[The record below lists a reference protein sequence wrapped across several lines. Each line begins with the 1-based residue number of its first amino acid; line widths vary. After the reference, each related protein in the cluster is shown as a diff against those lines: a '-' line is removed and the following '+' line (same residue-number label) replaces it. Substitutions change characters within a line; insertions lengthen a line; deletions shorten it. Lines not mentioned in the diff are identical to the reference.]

1 MLSVFLIYS
10 VNYVILL
17 VMVLISIMFVTLLER
32 KLLSL
37 FQDRKGP
44 NKISVGGVFQPLTD
58 GVKLLLKEV
67 FWLYKSNFILY
78 IVSPVMSMS
87 LMMLCWNIHFSMVSV
102 FSSNNLEL
110 LFLLGVLS
118 MGVYGVLLAGW
129 SSNSLYS
136 YLGSLRSIAQTIS
149 YEVSL
154 IFLMIFQFILVGS
167 ISILYLLKFQ
177 VYFMFFFIL
186 FMIFFLV
193 LLVVTAEMNRAP
205 FDLVEGES
213 ELVSGFNIEYF
224 SGLFALI
231 FLAEYG
237 MILFFSLY
245 MVMTNFGILE
255 VSMILYFCVMFM
267 ILGLRGVLPRV
278 RYDKLMYMV
287 WKGIL
292 PVSMNMLLMIFSMKL
307 FLGVIL
313 V

>member
-1 MLSVFLIYS
+1 MFKVFLVYFI
-10 VNYVILL
+10 NYLILL
-17 VMVLISIMFVTLLER
+17 MMVLVSIMFITLLER
-32 KLLSL
+32 KLLSI

-44 NKISVGGVFQPLTD
+44 NKVSVGGVLQPLAD

-78 IVSPVMSMS
+78 IVSPIMSMS
-87 LMMLCWNIHFSMVSV
+87 LMMLCWVIHFSMVGV
-102 FSSNNLEL
+102 FSVNNLEL
-110 LFLLGVLS
+110 LFLLSVLS
-118 MGVYGVLLAGW
+118 MGVYGVLVAGW

-154 IFLMIFQFILVGS
+154 IFLMIFQFILVSS
-167 ISILYLLKFQ
+167 ISVLHLLKFQ

-237 MILFFSLY
+237 MILFFSMYL
-245 MVMTNFGILE
+245 VITNFGTLM
-255 VSMILYFCVMFM
+255 VSMILYFCVMYM

-292 PVSMNMLLMIFSMKL
+292 PVSMNILLLIFSVKL
-307 FLGVIL
+307 FLGIAFM
-313 V
+313 